1 MNMEFEALIDAERP
15 ALMRRVAR
23 FLGGDLGAAEDICQ
37 EVLVRAWRRLP
48 RDADP
53 AAQRAW
59 LHRAASNAAIDEL
72 RRRGRRATVALEE
85 AGDRAAAQA
94 HEPDAAREALSAL
107 SAHDRLLILL
117 RFDAGLQH
125 AEIAAL
131 LAISEEA
138 TRKRVA
144 RARKA
149 FARAY
154 RQARSEGQP
163 LILIGSHDEITDP
176 YVRWLERAGARVR
189 LVSGPPSDRELALAD
204 GFVFAGAYDDIH
216 SGLYGEAPRSLRGEV
231 DLARDR
237 ADLAMVA
244 AVLAL
249 DIPYVGIC
257 RGHQLLNIACGGSLY
272 QDVMLDGAAEQSHD
286 ADLHRI
292 ETLPDSTSRMVCGRA
307 LDVHS
312 DHHQAVRRPGNRLR
326 VAAVSRDGV
335 IESIEHTQRRLVIGV
350 QWHPERAGDGEGEQ
364 IADAL
369 VREATVQAA

>member
-1 MNMEFEALIDAERP
+1 MKMEFEALIDAERS
-15 ALMRRVAR
+15 ALTRRLAR
-23 FLGGDLGAAEDICQ
+23 SLGGDIGAAEDICQ
-37 EVLVRAWRRLP
+37 EVLLRAWRRLP
-48 RDADP
+48 RDAEP

-72 RRRGRRATVALEE
+72 RRRGRRTTVALEQ
-85 AGDRAAAQA
+85 AGERAAAQA
-94 HEPDAAREALSAL
+94 QEPDAAREALSAL

-144 RARKA
+144 RARRA
-149 FARAY
+149 FSRAY
-154 RQARSEGQP
+154 RRTRSEGAP
-163 LILIGSHDEITDP
+163 LILLGSRDEITAP

-189 LVSGPPSDRELALAD
+189 RVGGDPSDRELALAD
-204 GFVFAGAYDDIH
+204 GFVFAGASDDIH

-272 QDVMLDGAAEQSHD
+272 QDVVLDGAAEQSHD
-286 ADLHRI
+286 ADLHPI
-292 ETLPDSTSRMVCGRA
+292 ETLPESTSRTVCGRA
-307 LDVHS
+307 LEVHS
-312 DHHQAVRRPGNRLR
+312 DHHQAVRRAGQRLR
-326 VAAVSRDGV
+326 VAAVSNDGV
-335 IESIEHTQRRLVIGV
+335 VESIEHTQRRFVIGV
-350 QWHPERAGDGEGEQ
+350 QWHPERADAGEGER

-369 VREATVQAA
+369 VREAAVQPA